1 MMKKKL
7 IVSFLIIA
15 VLTVLSSLSVHVYK
29 TVAYSGNSID
39 LTDSNLATSLQQ
51 LVLYGDSRMHPEH
64 SQLVFPDKMTEVK
77 RNEIS
82 QQYKDILDSK
92 SYLFDE
98 VYYKFTNTQNG
109 SVEDKLNI
117 NKKNKRFHLELTYDH
132 NGTLHI
138 NKSEYYDLF
147 TNQLIDGALENIDND
162 GDIKI
167 DNPKNLKVEIQI
179 PKEITDRKLL
189 AQVSDLEAV
198 L

>member
-15 VLTVLSSLSVHVYK
+15 ILTVLSSLSVHVYK

-39 LTDSNLATSLQQ
+39 LTDSNLAFSLQQ

-64 SQLVFPDKMTEVK
+64 SQLVFPDKMTEDK

-98 VYYKFTNTQNG
+98 VYYKFTNTQG
-109 SVEDKLNI
+109 VCSVTRFNHWDK
-117 NKKNKRFHLELTYDH
+117 Y
-132 NGTLHI
+132 
-138 NKSEYYDLF
+138 
-147 TNQLIDGALENIDND
+147 
-162 GDIKI
+162 
-167 DNPKNLKVEIQI
+167 
-179 PKEITDRKLL
+179 
-189 AQVSDLEAV
+189 SD
-198 L
+198 